1 MHRKASFEGEM
12 RRANV
17 NPAVLQDAEL
27 LPGLLKKLAFE
38 CLDDMYAA
46 IGYGGLTAAKAFG
59 RIRDE
64 LIRATRQTPAPP
76 VREVQKQAEPERA
89 AATRIPAL
97 SSRISIPA

>member
-1 MHRKASFEGEM
+1 MHGKASFEGEM

-27 LPGLLKKLAFE
+27 LPGLLKKLSFD

-59 RIRDE
+59 RIRDD
-64 LIRATRQTPAPP
+64 LIRATRQTPGAPRP
-76 VREVQKQAEPERA
+76 RGAEAAEPGKA
-89 AATRIPAL
+89 AATRIPAS
-97 SSRISIPA
+97 SSRTSIPA